1 MEGIS
6 FLVRAHNEELTL
18 EQSVRSLF
26 GLLITYEI
34 LIFLNN
40 CTDLSAAIAHRL
52 AQENSNI
59 RVFEY
64 NVQLSRPG
72 YEMLATD
79 ASSEHSLATFY
90 NWSIKYAK
98 YKWRVKWDAD
108 FLADPLLLNFI
119 QSIDL
124 REEAIIHLPAI
135 DYDGDVESNAYMTSC
150 LVYYM
155 KDLFWEMPA
164 YKPGCPHKYVGD
176 VRIQHLSSVR
186 VMKKYWFYQSWFEKE
201 QFGAEA
207 REVQY
212 RMRRL
217 VEDFGPEPLGLVR
230 SGQLK
235 DAVELGSKIM
245 EHGPDYVARHT

>member
-1 MEGIS
+1 MNGIS
-6 FLVRAHNEELTL
+6 FLVRAHNEEVTL

-64 NVQLSRPG
+64 NVHLSRPG

-79 ASSEHSLATFY
+79 ANSSHSLVSYY
-90 NWSIKYAK
+90 NWSIQQAK
-98 YKWRVKWDAD
+98 YKWLVKWDAD
-108 FLADPLLLNFI
+108 FVANAPLLNFI

-124 REEAIIHLPAI
+124 RKEAIINIGAKDLDAN
-135 DYDGDVESNAYMTSC
+135 VEMNAYMTSC
-150 LVYYM
+150 LLCYI

-164 YKPGCPHKYVGD
+164 YKPGCPHEFVSNVMIKH
-176 VRIQHLSSVR
+176 QSSTH
-186 VMKKYWFYQSWFEKE
+186 VMKQYWFGPSWFAVENS
-201 QFGAEA
+201 AEA

-212 RMRRL
+212 RMARL
-217 VEDFGPEPLGLVR
+217 AEDFGPEPRGLVR
-230 SGQLK
+230 SGMLK
-235 DAVELGSKIM
+235 EAVELGSKIM
-245 EHGPDYVARHT
+245 ERDPDYVARHT